1 MSKNEKVTE
10 QTEEKAMTK
19 YDRKV
24 QKRQEQKKKDQR
36 DKKIGTVVGVVL
48 VVALVCLIA
57 SFPIRSYMM
66 VHQNFIEINGEEI
79 SRVEFDYNYNVVKNN
94 YMDQYG
100 SYMAYF
106 GLDVNSDL
114 STQQY
119 SDNLSWQDY
128 FEQQTVDS
136 MLRSKALK
144 AQAEAAGFTYDVDA
158 EYANFK
164 QGVADKA
171 KEQGVSEKELL
182 QQMYGSL
189 ATFGRIEKF
198 AKESIYVNA
207 FYTQVSD
214 EKAPTDDAIQTYYE
228 EHTQD
233 YDSVDYYQ
241 TVIKAELPTEPTE
254 LADPVEETD
263 STDTTSSEDTAYQPS
278 DAEIEKAMAD
288 AKALTADAEDKVTT
302 DGELKEGGKY
312 SGTSSLIRDWL
323 YDASRKEGDS
333 TIIEDN
339 NGHQYYVISFVKRYL
354 DQTPSA
360 DLHIIMATDGNG
372 QTILDDWKNGD
383 ATEESFAALAD
394 LHNEGTSLS
403 AEGGLYEK
411 VTPSGTYAS
420 IAEWMSEEGR
430 TAGDTTVI
438 DTEDGNQYV
447 VYYVKA
453 NDPEWKLTVRSQV
466 LSDTMEQYL
475 QDISADFAVEDPKG
489 NLNYLKV
496 QAAESEAAAT
506 AETETAE
513 SDTTE
518 AAETA
523 QDGQE
528 TEVLT
533 SEAE

>member
-10 QTEEKAMTK
+10 QTEEKVMTK

-48 VVALVCLIA
+48 VIALVCLIA
-57 SFPIRSYMM
+57 SFPIRSYRT

-79 SRVEFDYNYNVVKNN
+79 SKVEFDYNYNVVKNN

-114 STQQY
+114 STQKY

-136 MLRSKALK
+136 MIRSKALK
-144 AQAEAAGFTYDVDA
+144 AQADAAGFTCDVDA
-158 EYANFK
+158 EYADFK

-171 KEQGVSEKELL
+171 KDQGISEKELL

-189 ATFGRIEKF
+189 ATFERIEDF
-198 AKESIYVNA
+198 VKESIYVNA
-207 FYTQVSD
+207 YYTQVSD
-214 EKAPTDDAIQTYYE
+214 ENAPSDDAIQAYYE

-233 YDSVDYYQ
+233 CDSVDYYQ

-254 LADPVEETD
+254 LADPVDETAEADTTDGNSDEET
-263 STDTTSSEDTAYQPS
+263 TYQPS

-288 AKALTADAEDKVTT
+288 AKALTADAEDKITT

-312 SGTSSLIRDWL
+312 SGTSSPIRDWL
-323 YDASRKEGDS
+323 YDTSRKEGDS

-339 NGHQYYVISFVKRYL
+339 NGHQYYVVSFVKRYL
-354 DQTPSA
+354 DETPSA

-411 VTPSGTYAS
+411 VTPSGTYSS

-475 QDISADFAVEDPKG
+475 QDISEGFAVEDPKG

-496 QAAESEAAAT
+496 QAAESAAAAT

-513 SDTTE
+513 SETTE
-518 AAETA
+518 TSQEE
-523 QDGQE
+523 QE